1 MVKDCPQPQ
10 KPHVPEPTRQQPQR
24 VDPRRR
30 ATAAEKGKR
39 PVTQGRVFALD
50 KETADTSAET
60 IRGTLSVCDH
70 KAHVLIDSGS
80 THSFISEHF
89 ACRLNLKFEPLEYIL
104 HVNTP
109 MRESQRTELICR
121 GCEIKVG
128 DSVML
133 ADLIRLN
140 IHGFDVILGM
150 DWLAT
155 NRVSLD
161 CYTKIVTFS
170 LPEPYNVRLKY

>member
-1 MVKDCPQPQ
+1 MNPQ
-10 KPHVPEPTRQQPQR
+10 
-24 VDPRRR
+24 RR
-30 ATAAEKGKR
+30 ATAAEKGKK
-39 PVTQGRVFALD
+39 PVAQGRVFALD

-60 IRGTLSVCDH
+60 IRGILSVCNY
-70 KAHVLIDSGS
+70 KAHVLIDPRS
-80 THSFISEHF
+80 THSFILEHF
-89 ACRLNLKFEPLEYIL
+89 ACSLNLKFEPLEYIL

-128 DSVML
+128 DRVML
-133 ADLIRLN
+133 ADLIMLN

-161 CYTKIVTFS
+161 CYTEIVTFS
-170 LPEPYNVRLKY
+170 LPEPYSVRLRY